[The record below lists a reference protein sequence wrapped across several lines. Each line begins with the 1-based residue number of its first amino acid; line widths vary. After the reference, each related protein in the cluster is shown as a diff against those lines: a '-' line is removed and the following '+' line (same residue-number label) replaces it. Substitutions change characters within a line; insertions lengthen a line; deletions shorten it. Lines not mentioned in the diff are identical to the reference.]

1 MSIITL
7 FKGTQAEQT
16 LPGSEACNPSLV
28 RVGTEKNIEV
38 LVEFYSSTPTRYSR
52 EVEIKRQNCSYTLGK
67 VRTGKKEER
76 S

>member
-1 MSIITL
+1 MLLPSPEKTCLWQIILSL
-7 FKGTQAEQT
+7 FVFK
-16 LPGSEACNPSLV
+16 
-28 RVGTEKNIEV
+28 
-38 LVEFYSSTPTRYSR
+38 VEFYSSTPTRYSR